1 MQVHEKSVV
10 KFAYILNIDD
20 KVVGRTSEGKTKA
33 ILMGHEKGLPPGL
46 EHSLLGHEAGES
58 FTVHIENGYG
68 KLDSSKIQTAPKSSF
83 PKTMK
88 LEIGEQL
95 YSQDDK
101 GNPVSWHITAID
113 GDTITVDAN
122 HEHAGKT
129 LEYEVKIH
137 SVRDAEAEELA
148 HGHVHGEGGVTHQH

>member
-1 MQVHEKSVV
+1 MKVHEKSVV
-10 KFAYILNIDD
+10 EFEYVLKIDG
-20 KVVGRTSEGKTKA
+20 KMIGRTSEGKTKT

-46 EHSLLGHEAGES
+46 ESGLLGHEAAES
-58 FTVHIENGYG
+58 FTVKIDNGYG
-68 KLDSSKIQTAPKSSF
+68 ELDPTKTHIAPKSSF

-88 LEIGEQL
+88 LEPGEQL

-101 GNPVSWHITAID
+101 GNPISWRITAID
-113 GDTITVDAN
+113 GETITVDAN

-129 LEYEVKIH
+129 LEYEIKIH
-137 SVRDAEAEELA
+137 SVREAKAEELE